1 MVKLSIVLVAMNN
14 MDKNNINSTIYSIKN
29 QTFQDFEI
37 LCSESVMDYVNIEK
51 MLCNNKIKFITTLE
65 DDSNIYLTRSLKQS
79 NGKYIYFMRIGDEF
93 SNTTILSNLIKQL
106 EKNNSQLIQYKKTNN
121 KEDYPKNY
129 REDLINIHNASM
141 FYESVFLRDYL
152 INSLDFEQI
161 KNIPYYELIL
171 LTDITLNIENYIF
184 TNKKITSTDTEEK
197 IEEITD
203 ITEYLTVI
211 SQITK
216 KLLENNK
223 TEYIDLLSQ
232 NLQEINFNKI
242 KITAEDELIP
252 IKENMTNIN
261 RLISKED
268 NALAYYYFNKYFR
281 CIIDVLYNNI
291 HEFDISISIIIPT
304 YNVENY
310 IHDCINSI
318 LNQEMDDI
326 EIICVDD
333 LSTDSTR
340 DVLNYYSQ
348 KHSNI
353 RCFHMKE
360 KHGSGGCRNYGLKQ
374 AKGKYIYF
382 MDSDDWIDP
391 NSLKNIY
398 EMAQT
403 NKTQILMFKNLNYM
417 SEHHEFDKGNYFV
430 MEHLTYYLNRLFSI
444 DDIKRNDLFRF
455 NVVPWNKLY
464 LKSFLDNIHVKF
476 VENLIHQDEPFFYET
491 MVHADRIYFIDEYY
505 YNYRKRDTSI
515 TQLANK
521 VELGTIQIIEY
532 MLLVFIKNSI
542 YSIYKKKLL
551 KKLFEIFCSKYN
563 FINEEFKE
571 EYFIKSKK
579 MINKFRNEYKMDEDL
594 NNYLT
599 GLHKKFYES
608 IMLSEDYQTFK
619 NNYQKK

>member
-1 MVKLSIVLVAMNN
+1 M
-14 MDKNNINSTIYSIKN
+14 
-29 QTFQDFEI
+29 
-37 LCSESVMDYVNIEK
+37 
-51 MLCNNKIKFITTLE
+51 
-65 DDSNIYLTRSLKQS
+65 
-79 NGKYIYFMRIGDEF
+79 
-93 SNTTILSNLIKQL
+93 
-106 EKNNSQLIQYKKTNN
+106 
-121 KEDYPKNY
+121 
-129 REDLINIHNASM
+129 
-141 FYESVFLRDYL
+141 
-152 INSLDFEQI
+152 
-161 KNIPYYELIL
+161 
-171 LTDITLNIENYIF
+171 
-184 TNKKITSTDTEEK
+184 
-197 IEEITD
+197 
-203 ITEYLTVI
+203 
-211 SQITK
+211 
-216 KLLENNK
+216 ENNK

-242 KITAEDELIP
+242 KITTEDELIP

-353 RCFHMKE
+353 YCFHMKE

-444 DDIKRNDLFRF
+444 DDIKRNDLFKF

-464 LKSFLDNIHVKF
+464 LKSFLDNINVKF
-476 VENLIHQDEPFFYET
+476 VEKLIHQDEPFFYET
-491 MVHADRIYFIDEYY
+491 MIHADRIYFIDEYY

-532 MLLVFIKNSI
+532 ILLVFKKNSI
-542 YSIYKKKLL
+542 YSIYKKELL
-551 KKLFEIFCSKYN
+551 KYLFKIFCNKYS

-594 NNYLT
+594 NIYLT

-619 NNYQKK
+619 KNYQKK